1 MNENTEQARLAELHR
16 LEILD
21 TPPEKLFDRF
31 VSLAAETFGV
41 PMAAIS
47 LGDAERQWFKALV
60 GLTARQT
67 PRDIA
72 FCDHAIRTDRA
83 MVVAD
88 ATLDYR
94 FRDNPLVTEPPSIR
108 FYAGAPLTA
117 EGHRL
122 GTLCIMDVEPRTG
135 FGGSRQLECL
145 AESVAQALVVRKA
158 EMETKRIGRLAADR
172 RLLLELAEKSSHIA
186 TWCWDVNEKTMSWS
200 DEAFRIHGMS
210 PSTAAPDLESLL
222 ERYRPADARTLTDM
236 VTKSA
241 ETTADHHLRAKLL
254 RPDGKQRDI
263 LVTVA
268 GSHSELSPT
277 VRVLGT
283 FQDVTRA

>member
-172 RLLLELAEKSSHIA
+172 RLLLELAEKSSHLVLGRERE
-186 TWCWDVNEKTMSWS
+186 DNELVRRGLPHPR
-200 DEAFRIHGMS
+200 DEPVHRRPRPGEPVGALQAGRRTNTDRHGHKVSRDDRRSS
-210 PSTAAPDLESLL
+210 PSGEAA
-222 ERYRPADARTLTDM
+222 A
-236 VTKSA
+236 
-241 ETTADHHLRAKLL
+241 
-254 RPDGKQRDI
+254 
-263 LVTVA
+263 A
-268 GSHSELSPT
+268 G
-277 VRVLGT
+277 R
-283 FQDVTRA
+283 